1 MKQAYKIIFTSINV
15 TLIVSIII
23 FLLTV
28 FSFITVDY
36 QPLFKTNSL
45 SLHYFSEIT
54 GMYYWILI
62 RSLLKVLP
70 VVFITFGFIS
80 FFVKGMLRIN
90 RYVVG
95 KDSEV

>member
-23 FLLTV
+23 FILAV

-36 QPLFKTNSL
+36 QPLFKANSL
-45 SLHYFSEIT
+45 PLQYFSEVT
-54 GMYYWILI
+54 GMYYWILV

-70 VVFITFGFIS
+70 VVFIACAFIS
-80 FFVKGMLRIN
+80 FFVKGALRIN